1 MMYKICTSCINI
13 FLTDHVL
20 HNNIITNEQTG
31 ANTDAWGTTEQL
43 LINKSILKEVKNSR
57 RNLVTV
63 WLDYRKAFDSIPH
76 SWLLQALKLA
86 KVPGIIINAIKNLT
100 KSWYTI
106 LSLSSETET
115 LTTEPIKFL
124 KGIFQGDSLSVMLF
138 VLCLNPLS
146 FLLNKCKGYSFGRAR
161 KLQHTHN
168 FFVDDLK
175 LYSQDLNSTKKQ
187 LDIITTFS
195 RDINMQFGEDKC
207 AYLQIEKGKVMQNL
221 KPISINGLTIKPIE
235 EGDNYKYLGI
245 DENISYNGPINKER
259 VTK

>member
-1 MMYKICTSCINI
+1 M

-20 HNNIITNEQTG
+20 HNNIITNEQAG
-31 ANTDAWGTTEQL
+31 AKRGAWATTKQL
-43 LINKSILKEVKNSR
+43 LINKFILKEVKNSR

-63 WLDYRKAFDSIPH
+63 WPDYHKAFDSIPH

-86 KVPGIIINAIKNLT
+86 KVPGIITNAIKNLT

-106 LSLSSETET
+106 LTLPSETET
-115 LTTEPIKFL
+115 LTPEPIKFL

-146 FLLNKCKGYSFGRAR
+146 FLLSKCIGYSFGRA
-161 KLQHTHN
+161 KQLQHTHN
-168 FFVDDLK
+168 FFVDALK

-195 RDINMQFGEDKC
+195 RDTNMQFGEDKC
-207 AYLQIEKGKVMQNL
+207 AYPKIEKGKVMQNL
-221 KPISINGLTIKPIE
+221 KPISMKGLTIKPIE
-235 EGDNYKYLGI
+235 EAGNYKCILELMKTSHI
-245 DENISYNGPINKER
+245 M
-259 VTK
+259 VQ